1 MRQDKFDITNKQKA
15 DINKKNYKRWKE
27 ISLSESGY
35 YPIFQPFKET
45 HLLRNLSGNAVKLY
59 IYLGLQ
65 TGNDTGE
72 TWVSIE
78 TMAKYFGKSERTI
91 NDWLKELRK
100 VMLIER
106 FQLKPNDVAHTFL
119 IPYGGNLRFEENS
132 MRKDYLNSKQEH
144 QKGFLDFND

>member
-1 MRQDKFDITNKQKA
+1 MGHDKLGLTNKQKA
-15 DINKKNYKRWKE
+15 DINKKIYKKWKE
-27 ISLSESGY
+27 LSLSEFGY
-35 YPIFQPFKET
+35 YPLFQPFKET

-65 TGNDTGE
+65 TGNNTGE

-78 TMAKYFGKSERTI
+78 TMAKYFDKSERTI

-100 VMLIER
+100 AELIQR

-119 IPYGGNLRFEENS
+119 LPYGIN
-132 MRKDYLNSKQEH
+132 
-144 QKGFLDFND
+144 FLSVDDLDD